1 MRTKK
6 IEEAMRDVGVEM
18 KEKKEVILTK
28 LPKQF
33 PHLPH
38 FQSYIGFEFKHPNS
52 SNSY

>member
-28 LPKQF
+28 LPKF